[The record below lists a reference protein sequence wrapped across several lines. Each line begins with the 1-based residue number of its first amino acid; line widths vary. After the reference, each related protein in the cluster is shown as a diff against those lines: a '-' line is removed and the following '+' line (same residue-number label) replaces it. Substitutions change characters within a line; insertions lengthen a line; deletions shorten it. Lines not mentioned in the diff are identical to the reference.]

1 MFITLSG
8 YPKFPFD
15 EDAINP
21 EKDFRLST
29 IPFLISVLVGVM
41 AVINL

>member
-15 EDAINP
+15 EDTINP
-21 EKDFRLST
+21 ETYLYVKEG
-29 IPFLISVLVGVM
+29 IQEYI
-41 AVINL
+41 